1 MGLFSNKNKRDS
13 AAQDGDR
20 FYSKDDDAAIGER
33 ARAKRASH
41 AGATAN
47 GANGGASARRS
58 ANDPLLPEKKRARRR
73 LVGAVALALAAA
85 VGLPMLLDSAPKP
98 LAGDIAIQIPS
109 KDKAAPLPVP
119 AAPGASSDTA
129 ASSADADDA
138 PAAAEQSADKP
149 AGKSAA
155 KAVAPAAA
163 VSARPKTVAAA
174 DSVDQGEE
182 VIAPP
187 KPAARKPDPKL
198 EARSAA
204 DTPKPE
210 HKDTRAVEKAERE
223 RAQKAEHDRVE
234 KAEHDRAERVE
245 RADRERKAR
254 EAKDAE
260 RLARAR
266 EKEKAVAEDH
276 PKAVPDKPAR
286 HDDASR
292 AMAILEG
299 KGAAAGADA
308 KHDTRHD
315 EARDGA
321 PAPKS
326 TIQVAA
332 MSSQDKAAE
341 LQARLSAAGISS
353 YTEKAANGLIRVKI
367 GPLAH
372 DDADRVRA
380 KLGKLG
386 L

>member
-47 GANGGASARRS
+47 TGASARRS

-73 LVGAVALALAAA
+73 LVGAIALALAAA

-119 AAPGASSDTA
+119 AAPAASSDTA
-129 ASSADADDA
+129 AASADAGDA
-138 PAAAEQSADKP
+138 PSQADKQTDKQ
-149 AGKSAA
+149 AGKPATRT
-155 KAVAPAAA
+155 PAA
-163 VSARPKTVAAA
+163 VPARPKTVAAA

-187 KPAARKPDPKL
+187 KPAARKPDIKPL
-198 EARSAA
+198 A
-204 DTPKPE
+204 DVPKPE
-210 HKDTRAVEKAERE
+210 RKDAHAAEKAERD
-223 RAQKAEHDRVE
+223 RALKAEHDRVE
-234 KAEHDRAERVE
+234 KAEHDRAERMERAE

-254 EAKDAE
+254 EAKEAE

-266 EKEKAVAEDH
+266 EKEKEKAAAEDH
-276 PKAVPDKPAR
+276 PKAVPDKPVK
-286 HDDASR
+286 HDDAAR

-299 KGAAAGADA
+299 KGAGADA
-308 KHDTRHD
+308 KHDTRHEVAKEGVKSD
-315 EARDGA
+315 A
-321 PAPKS
+321 PAPKA